1 MRKFFGAAGLAALL
15 CLAVPCGFAKTP
27 PASKGGSGTI
37 VIVFKDGHRQS
48 FNLSEIERVEFPAA
62 AAPAAETGSVN
73 IQVPSRGRFL
83 GKWEVGDGMG
93 GTFFITLDENG
104 DAWRS
109 LNHEHGRWVYVEG
122 EARVT
127 WDDGWQDVIRKVGAI
142 YQKFAYKAGRSV
154 TDKPDNVDSAR
165 FATPHPI

>member
-1 MRKFFGAAGLAALL
+1 MRRIVSVAGLAAIL
-15 CLAVPCGFAKTP
+15 CLAVTGGFAKTP
-27 PASKGGSGTI
+27 PASKSSSGTI
-37 VIVFKDGHRQS
+37 LIVFKDGHRQS
-48 FNLSEIERVEFPAA
+48 FNLSDIERVEFPAGTA
-62 AAPAAETGSVN
+62 AGNESAPIN
-73 IQVPSRGRFL
+73 PQLPSRGRFL

-93 GTFFITLDENG
+93 STFTITLDENG

-109 LNHEHGRWVYVEG
+109 LNHEHGRWVYVNG

-154 TDKPDNVDSAR
+154 TDTPDNVDSAR
-165 FATPHPI
+165 SATQHPI